1 MFGAFGEV
9 FLLEAF
15 FAGTFYKVSDFEIIF
30 EIIFF
35 FGHGWH
41 PFFASINSFVN
52 HEIHKPHEIFVGLN
66 LNFFV
71 SFVCFVVNLF
81 F

>member
-1 MFGAFGEV
+1 MLGTFGEV

-15 FAGTFYKVSDFEIIF
+15 LAGTLYKVSDFEIVF

-41 PFFASINSFVN
+41 PFFASIFFFN
-52 HEIHKPHEIFVGLN
+52 HEIHKPHEIVVGLN
-66 LNFFV
+66 LCFFGY
-71 SFVCFVVNLF
+71 FVCFVVNLF

>member
-1 MFGAFGEV
+1 VNPVQQIAMLGTFGEV

-15 FAGTFYKVSDFEIIF
+15 FAGTFNKVSDFEIIF

-41 PFFASINSFVN
+41 PFFASINF
-52 HEIHKPHEIFVGLN
+52 IFL
-66 LNFFV
+66 
-71 SFVCFVVNLF
+71 
-81 F
+81 